1 MYLLRQQISEV
12 LLLLLVLFIGIVLAK
27 GGSERR
33 FVICAQNMIV
43 VVDQKYSL
51 ALQVCQRFF
60 SILLVRDFQ
69 HQPIKFVS
77 QNLQASLDTLVIVEI
92 DCEI

>member
-1 MYLLRQQISEV
+1 MTGNSRSALFRQKNVFAETFFQRSTFVVVGTFYWNRFGQGE
-12 LLLLLVLFIGIVLAK
+12 
-27 GGSERR
+27 SERR

-77 QNLQASLDTLVIVEI
+77 QNLQD
-92 DCEI
+92 